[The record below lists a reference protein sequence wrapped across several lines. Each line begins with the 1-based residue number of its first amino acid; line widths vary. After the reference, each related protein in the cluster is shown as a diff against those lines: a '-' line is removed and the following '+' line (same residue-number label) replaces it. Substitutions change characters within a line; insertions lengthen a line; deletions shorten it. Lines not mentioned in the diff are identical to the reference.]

1 MTEGLTNKDKAKIVE
16 DNFFESLKVIV
27 VPIPSKPKPAGKRK
41 PWATYPYLKIG
52 QIITTQDLNK
62 ALTQA
67 LDKLSDIQNK

>member
-27 VPIPSKPKPAGKRK
+27 VPIPSKPKPTGKRK
-41 PWATYPYLKIG
+41 PL
-52 QIITTQDLNK
+52 TTQDLNK

-67 LDKLSDIQNK
+67 LDKLSDIQNR